1 MKPSSAVHSDSH
13 NIFNKLQIPV
23 TVKASRMIISYN
35 VNHLLRNRM
44 LLEIDVLSSLKV
56 KRQY

>member
-1 MKPSSAVHSDSH
+1 MKPSSAVPRDSH
-13 NIFNKLQIPV
+13 NIFNKLRIPM
-23 TVKASRMIISYN
+23 TVKVSRMIISYN

>member
-1 MKPSSAVHSDSH
+1 M
-13 NIFNKLQIPV
+13 
-23 TVKASRMIISYN
+23 TVKVSRMIISYN